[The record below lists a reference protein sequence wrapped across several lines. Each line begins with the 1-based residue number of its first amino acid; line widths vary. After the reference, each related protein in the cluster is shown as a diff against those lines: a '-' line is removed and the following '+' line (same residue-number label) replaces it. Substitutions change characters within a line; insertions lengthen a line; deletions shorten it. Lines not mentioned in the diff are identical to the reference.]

1 MTGRPRTLLLRRS
14 PRFRQLSDAAVS
26 GVLELLVVDGSF
38 HPGVAERHSRSTEL
52 RAPGFVSERAQGP
65 FPPLWPTRRRL
76 CGFPAPRSRRAIS
89 PCASRGPYAL
99 ARRAR
104 CAPRPSS
111 TSAGVHRK
119 RTASADPERGS
130 QQSLE
135 TPAAGER
142 QQLSA
147 LGVPSHEC
155 EVYEIAGASHRSMCP
170 GVHSHDQRVVH
181 GRERLQALDA

>member
-1 MTGRPRTLLLRRS
+1 MSDKQTTTQEPIEYEKPKIVDYGDLVDLTAGLWSTDKGDGATPTLLLRRS

-111 TSAGVHRK
+111 TSAGVHRREPHP
-119 RTASADPERGS
+119 RTRAWFAAVARDPSGGRA
-130 QQSLE
+130 
-135 TPAAGER
+135 PAAQR
-142 QQLSA
+142 A
-147 LGVPSHEC
+147 
-155 EVYEIAGASHRSMCP
+155 RCP
-170 GVHSHDQRVVH
+170 KP
-181 GRERLQALDA
+181 

>member
-65 FPPLWPTRRRL
+65 LPLWPTRRRL

-89 PCASRGPYAL
+89 PCASRDRAL
-99 ARRAR
+99 SHVGHVARQTLIDLGR
-104 CAPRPSS
+104 RPP
-111 TSAGVHRK
+111 K
-119 RTASADPERGS
+119 RTASADPSVVRSSRSRPQRRASASSSARSVS
-130 QQSLE
+130 QAMSVRS
-135 TPAAGER
+135 TRSPARAIG
-142 QQLSA
+142 
-147 LGVPSHEC
+147 P
-155 EVYEIAGASHRSMCP
+155 CP